1 MLSTHPKVGMT
12 VLVGVRVKAKVRA
25 LARRDAHSFLAVRAV
40 CCIVA
45 LCCCNLL
52 FSLESGREGLGMA
65 VLVGV
70 RVKAKVWALTRRDAH
85 PFLAV
90 WAIFGIIALR
100 CGNRCC
106 DFFYSTSSRRAVY
119 DRLRSGLSLF

>member
-1 MLSTHPKVGMT
+1 MLSTHPKVGMA

-45 LCCCNLL
+45 LCCGQ
-52 FSLESGREGLGMA
+52 S
-65 VLVGV
+65 
-70 RVKAKVWALTRRDAH
+70 
-85 PFLAV
+85 PF
-90 WAIFGIIALR
+90 
-100 CGNRCC
+100 
-106 DFFYSTSSRRAVY
+106 SRRAVY

>member
-1 MLSTHPKVGMT
+1 MLSTHPKVGMA

-45 LCCCNLL
+45 LCCCNFL
-52 FSLESGREGLGMA
+52 FFLKADREGCLC
-65 VLVGV
+65 
-70 RVKAKVWALTRRDAH
+70 RFDLTCQQRHDCPH
-85 PFLAV
+85 SFLAV

-100 CGNRCC
+100 CGNL
-106 DFFYSTSSRRAVY
+106 FFSLESGRERDGSSP
-119 DRLRSGLSLF
+119 LRSF

>member
-1 MLSTHPKVGMT
+1 MLSTHPKV
-12 VLVGVRVKAKVRA
+12 
-25 LARRDAHSFLAVRAV
+25 
-40 CCIVA
+40 
-45 LCCCNLL
+45 
-52 FSLESGREGLGMA
+52 GMA

-90 WAIFGIIALR
+90 WAIFGITALR
-100 CGNRCC
+100 CGNPNRCC
-106 DFFYSTSSRRAVY
+106 DFFFTSSRRAVY